1 MFIHEII
8 DALQRYEIQS
18 QLLGNI
24 SVAQSKNGE
33 WCKFEEIKE
42 RLIQFE
48 KARNINIIARFDTR
62 QILLESTEQT
72 ISNVKQLMQNS

>member
-8 DALQRYEIQS
+8 DALQRYEIRS
-18 QLLGNI
+18 QLLGDI
-24 SVAQSKNGE
+24 SVAQSKTGE

-48 KARNINIIARFDTR
+48 KARNISFLDTSDNR
-62 QILLESTEQT
+62 QILLEATDQT
-72 ISNVKQLMQNS
+72 INNVKQLIQNS